1 MKKVLITGANSY
13 IGTSFEKYMKQFE
26 GYQIDTMDMIDGT
39 WRQNDFSGYDTV
51 FHVAGIAHSETGKIS
66 EERKQIYYKVNTD
79 LTIETAKKAKS
90 DGVKQFIFMSSAIV
104 YGDSASIGKS
114 KRITDNMPISPA
126 NCYGDSKVQAENG
139 IRILS
144 DDSFKVVI
152 LRPPMIYGKGSKG
165 NYPELS
171 KLAQKLPL
179 FPNIKNERS
188 VLYIE
193 NLASFVKLMID
204 NNENGTFFPQNS
216 EYMSTSQIVKLI
228 AEAHG
233 KKILL
238 VRGTAW
244 ALKIM
249 SHFSKLVNKA
259 FGNFSYDMGLSEYK
273 QEYRVYSLK
282 DSIGITE
289 NKSNANANPRAL
301 ILASVASMIDQFNMN
316 NIQLLLDHGYDVDVA
331 CNCKTGNNISDDRIK
346 YLIDKLEKKGVKVFD
361 VPIPRRISNFR
372 GIIKSISLV
381 KQIEKNNHYSLM
393 HCHSPIGSVVARIA
407 FNKARKNGTK
417 VVYTAHGFHFY
428 KGAPKLN
435 WILFYPIEK
444 YFAHFTT
451 DLITINREDYLFAS
465 KHLKSRRVH
474 YVPGIGIDTAYF
486 KKQLIDK
493 SKKRKEFNISGN
505 AIIVFSVGELNYNK
519 NHVTVIKALSEV
531 NIDNLYYIVTGK
543 GERKEELEK
552 LALQLGVKLILTGY
566 RTDVADLY
574 HMSDIYVFPSYREG
588 LSVSLMEAMASG
600 LPCVVSNIRGN
611 NDLIDEDK
619 GGVLC
624 APDNIEQFA
633 NGIEKLVSDSFLR
646 QRFSEYNIIK
656 IQSFDKNNIGKLI
669 SDIYFH
675 G

>member
-1 MKKVLITGANSY
+1 
-13 IGTSFEKYMKQFE
+13 
-26 GYQIDTMDMIDGT
+26 
-39 WRQNDFSGYDTV
+39 
-51 FHVAGIAHSETGKIS
+51 
-66 EERKQIYYKVNTD
+66 
-79 LTIETAKKAKS
+79 
-90 DGVKQFIFMSSAIV
+90 
-104 YGDSASIGKS
+104 
-114 KRITDNMPISPA
+114 
-126 NCYGDSKVQAENG
+126 
-139 IRILS
+139 
-144 DDSFKVVI
+144 
-152 LRPPMIYGKGSKG
+152 
-165 NYPELS
+165 
-171 KLAQKLPL
+171 
-179 FPNIKNERS
+179 
-188 VLYIE
+188 
-193 NLASFVKLMID
+193 
-204 NNENGTFFPQNS
+204 
-216 EYMSTSQIVKLI
+216 
-228 AEAHG
+228 
-233 KKILL
+233 
-238 VRGTAW
+238 
-244 ALKIM
+244 
-249 SHFSKLVNKA
+249 
-259 FGNFSYDMGLSEYK
+259 
-273 QEYRVYSLK
+273 
-282 DSIGITE
+282 
-289 NKSNANANPRAL
+289 
-301 ILASVASMIDQFNMN
+301 
-316 NIQLLLDHGYDVDVA
+316 
-331 CNCKTGNNISDDRIK
+331 
-346 YLIDKLEKKGVKVFD
+346 
-361 VPIPRRISNFR
+361 
-372 GIIKSISLV
+372 
-381 KQIEKNNHYSLM
+381 M